1 MLFTDETKNECSNGK
16 QKVTIKINQN
26 TIFLFITQFSL
37 ISRESTHSTH
47 TTYASGFVCSC
58 VWKIGKKRTQISLN
72 LVKSRLAEEMKIV
85 SGIERALQK
94 QLHMDSKIVY
104 VIFTIFDFFSHF
116 KMNDKKTYTH
126 HAPFRRTHR
135 VCVKEEVFSSFAS
148 TCQLN
153 VAHIYSI
160 LVIFST
166 AGVCPV
172 LCSGHG
178 HYGGGLCH
186 CEEGYKGAECEIPA
200 GECQVPG
207 CSGHGRC
214 IEGECHCER
223 GFKGHDCSE
232 RKFFPS
238 TRRTSPP

>member
-1 MLFTDETKNECSNGK
+1 MRIEHFMESESFVFHLDAVCSATSWNSITPIFVVSSIRSYRMLFTDETKNECSNGK

-116 KMNDKKTYTH
+116 KMNDKKKHTH
-126 HAPFRRTHR
+126 TMLL
-135 VCVKEEVFSSFAS
+135 SD
-148 TCQLN
+148 
-153 VAHIYSI
+153 AHIVSA
-160 LVIFST
+160 S
-166 AGVCPV
+166 
-172 LCSGHG
+172 
-178 HYGGGLCH
+178 
-186 CEEGYKGAECEIPA
+186 K
-200 GECQVPG
+200 
-207 CSGHGRC
+207 
-214 IEGECHCER
+214 
-223 GFKGHDCSE
+223 
-232 RKFFPS
+232 RKFFLRSHPHVN
-238 TRRTSPP
+238 